1 MPCSRRSIL
10 SNDKGVLPPFFNLY
24 FLLTLVSRVVRIKLI
39 GMVVHSL
46 FVSRIVRV
54 FSVASFI
61 VASLTIAFTHFF
73 SL

>member
-10 SNDKGVLPPFFNLY
+10 SNDKRVLPPFFNLY
-24 FLLTLVSRVVRIKLI
+24 FLLTLVSRVVRVKLI

-54 FSVASFI
+54 FSVAFLI

>member
-1 MPCSRRSIL
+1 ML
-10 SNDKGVLPPFFNLY
+10 GLK
-24 FLLTLVSRVVRIKLI
+24 LVGTI
-39 GMVVHSL
+39 VHSL

-54 FSVASFI
+54 FSVASLI